1 MEFLSSLSDLLGI
14 DDRKVVDFEVPEWNI
29 SVKLRAMTGND
40 RDAFEAHVTNGGK
53 EGTVN
58 VLGMRAK
65 LVGACLVDADGNRLV
80 PDGSEEKLGEKSA
93 AALDR
98 LFTKCMSLNGMT
110 EEDEKK
116 LVENFEDAPSE
127 DSTTA

>member
-1 MEFLSSLSDLLGI
+1 MDFLSTLDDILGI
-14 DDRKVVDFEVPEWNI
+14 DDRKIVDFEVPEWNR
-29 SVKLRAMTGND
+29 SVKLRPMTGND

-65 LVGACLVDADGNRLV
+65 LVASCLVDSAGNRLV
-80 PDGSEEKLGEKSA
+80 QDGQEKVLGGKSA

-98 LFTKCMSLNGMT
+98 LFTRCMSLNGMT

-116 LVENFEDAPSE
+116 LVENFDNAPSE
-127 DSTTA
+127 PSTTE